1 MPSCENG
8 YYFVQQHG
16 VFKQQAAIDR
26 LGFRLAPQEISAVGT
41 PRYAKLSQIGLVAMT
56 LVCLLSALATLYCA
70 FLDHQLAPT
79 SVHQACLRS
88 PSHEMQHDFN
98 ELLQS
103 LLDGSPRKQLKPG
116 RQRLMEGSSLKS
128 TVDGV

>member
-1 MPSCENG
+1 
-8 YYFVQQHG
+8 
-16 VFKQQAAIDR
+16 
-26 LGFRLAPQEISAVGT
+26 
-41 PRYAKLSQIGLVAMT
+41 MT
-56 LVCLLSALATLYCA
+56 LVCYCPLWQRSTVLSWTINLHRHPFTKLACA
-70 FLDHQLAPT
+70 AHRT
-79 SVHQACLRS
+79 
-88 PSHEMQHDFN
+88 N